1 MLGAGEMVGA
11 ECMEGGKGSE
21 TRKRVI
27 INKMESRT
35 EEARGGRKVG

>member
-1 MLGAGEMVGA
+1 MLGAGEMVGVG
-11 ECMEGGKGSE
+11 CMEGNEGIEK
-21 TRKRVI
+21 RKRVI